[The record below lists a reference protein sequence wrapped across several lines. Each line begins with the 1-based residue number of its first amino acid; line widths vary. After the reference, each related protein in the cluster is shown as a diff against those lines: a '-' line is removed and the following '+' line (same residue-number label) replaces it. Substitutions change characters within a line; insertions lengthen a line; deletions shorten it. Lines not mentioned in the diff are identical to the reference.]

1 MAQQKDVCIP
11 TRCKKEKG
19 RNLCLYSSTEH
30 QRKSTNSAVDIEHI
44 NKKYFA
50 NMYMM
55 SKWSKFV
62 RELYQ
67 NNTLDKFCNK
77 MDDGTY
83 VLGVPASSNAIEHV
97 VLAINFENDQIVN
110 PHHGSV
116 SWIKFHNVIDALNIA
131 NFLQIED
138 ILQKCFNVIKTTFPT
153 RIGDNK
159 EKTRFWLSQDR
170 YSSNPGDSSW
180 YFRRLWKVTI
190 QATKKLKE
198 SKEAL
203 YVASNLMVL
212 ISYFQHRSFDW
223 SASTVPVKSFI
234 ESFLLGFLSIDAKLV
249 STNKKMNLFDTYVKK
264 GDHAYDLFYRLAF
277 MTFAQNAETTI

>member
-30 QRKSTNSAVDIEHI
+30 QRKSTDSAVDIEHI

-83 VLGVPASSNAIEHV
+83 VLGVPASYNAIEHV

-116 SWIKFHNVIDALNIA
+116 SWITFHNVIDAMNIA

-138 ILQKCFNVIKTTFPT
+138 ILQKCFTVIKTTFPT
-153 RIGDNK
+153 RIGNDKSNN
-159 EKTRFWLSQDR
+159 RFMLSQSTYQYRDA
-170 YSSNPGDSSW
+170 SW
-180 YFRRLWKVTI
+180 YFRRQWTVTI
-190 QATKKLKE
+190 PATKTLKK
-198 SKEAL
+198 STEAL
-203 YVASNLMVL
+203 YLASNLMAL
-212 ISYFQHRSFDW
+212 TSYFQHRSFDW
-223 SASTVPVKSFI
+223 SPSKVPVKSFI
-234 ESFLLGFLSIDAKLV
+234 ESFLLGFLSIDATLV
-249 STNKKMNLFDTYVKK
+249 STNKKMKLFDTYVKK